1 MNALHIFCQGNL
13 HGIERVT
20 VASLA
25 VFSRADEVIEAT
37 VAIEHKSALFESV
50 DQVVRTAEA
59 LEVQILLYLHTRY
72 LLKWQFQNEPQCSS
86 IDIL

>member
-37 VAIEHKSALFESV
+37 VAIEHKSAFFEHV
-50 DQVVRTAEA
+50 DHVVRTAEA
-59 LEVQILLYLHTRY
+59 LNVIEVLLNVGARK
-72 LLKWQFQNEPQCSS
+72 LLKCQFYNEPH
-86 IDIL
+86 